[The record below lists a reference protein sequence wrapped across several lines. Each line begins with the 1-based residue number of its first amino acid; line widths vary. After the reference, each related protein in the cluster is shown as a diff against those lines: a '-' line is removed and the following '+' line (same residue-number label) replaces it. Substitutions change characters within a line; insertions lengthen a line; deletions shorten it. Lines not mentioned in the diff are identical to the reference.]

1 MRAAAAVG
9 ADEVEETKRSKEL
22 NVQTRSGTLIDFLDE
37 LDPTLIKHVAHCSML
52 SRQKAGSL
60 AFDRDRR
67 PGDISADIDFTE
79 TEIAKR
85 RGKLSRSTEAQIN
98 VPSLCRCGSCLMFL
112 SRS

>member
-1 MRAAAAVG
+1 MY
-9 ADEVEETKRSKEL
+9 SL
-22 NVQTRSGTLIDFLDE
+22 NKLYVQTRSGTLIDFLDE
-37 LDPTLIKHVAHCSML
+37 LDPTLITHVAHCSML

-85 RGKLSRSTEAQIN
+85 RGKLSQHKSMYPLYAG
-98 VPSLCRCGSCLMFL
+98 VAVA
-112 SRS
+112 